1 MRLSAQGWS
10 LIRCLD
16 ISSLSPVFCKIV
28 LRNLSTSYGKVI
40 IFIDVKAFLMEKEIQ
55 ISLKD
60 LIETIGVSV
69 LIFNT
74 SLTLECFNE
83 SAKKLIPDLK
93 EKSAAEAIFNSKR
106 ISSQILEC
114 LKTGKTE
121 FRRIRYKTNE
131 GTEVA
136 VNIKLL
142 ELEGDN
148 LAIVTLNDLSP
159 LSEAKMMRS
168 DFVSNVSHEI
178 RSPLTSIIGFV
189 ETLQGPAGDDINKR
203 EKFLEIISKEASRM
217 TNLVSDLLS
226 LSLVEAKEKRK
237 VKGRVNPEEIV
248 RLAFESLKPEAKK
261 KGKEIKI
268 KLAKDIP
275 EIPGHHDNLL
285 RVLINLIE
293 NSINYSRDKSV
304 ITISMKRI
312 SEEAEF
318 LTPGVKI
325 TVSDKS
331 DGISPEEIPRLTE
344 RFYRVDRSRS
354 RDMGGTGLG
363 LAIVKHILVRHRG
376 KLSIDSVLG
385 KGSDFSIY
393 LPLT

>member
-1 MRLSAQGWS
+1 M
-10 LIRCLD
+10 
-16 ISSLSPVFCKIV
+16 K
-28 LRNLSTSYGKVI
+28 
-40 IFIDVKAFLMEKEIQ
+40 KEIQ

-69 LIFNT
+69 LIFNNT
-74 SLTLECFNE
+74 LTLEFFNE
-83 SAKKLIPDLK
+83 TAKKLIPDLK
-93 EKSAAEAIFNSKR
+93 EKLAAEAIFNNKR
-106 ISSQILEC
+106 ISLQILEC

-121 FRRIRYKTNE
+121 FRRIRYYTNE
-131 GTEVA
+131 DKEVA
-136 VNIKLL
+136 VNIKLM
-142 ELEGDN
+142 ELEGAD
-148 LAIVTLNDLSP
+148 LAIVTLSDLSP
-159 LSEAKMMRS
+159 LSEAKMIRT

-189 ETLQGPAGDDINKR
+189 ETLQGPAGDDIDKR
-203 EKFLEIISKEASRM
+203 QKFLEVISKEASRM
-217 TNLVSDLLS
+217 SSLVSDLLS
-226 LSLVEAKEKRK
+226 LSLVEAKEKRTI
-237 VKGRVNPEEIV
+237 KGRVNPEEIV
-248 RLAFESLKPEAKK
+248 RLAIESLKSVAMK
-261 KGKEIKI
+261 KGKGIKF
-268 KLAKDIP
+268 KPVKNIP

-304 ITISMKRI
+304 IIISMKRI

-331 DGISPEEIPRLTE
+331 DGISQEEIPRLTE
-344 RFYRVDRSRS
+344 RFYRVDKSRS

-385 KGSDFSIY
+385 QGSDFNIY

>member
-1 MRLSAQGWS
+1 
-10 LIRCLD
+10 
-16 ISSLSPVFCKIV
+16 
-28 LRNLSTSYGKVI
+28 
-40 IFIDVKAFLMEKEIQ
+40 MEKEIQ

-69 LIFNT
+69 LIFNN

-159 LSEAKMMRS
+159 LSEAKMIRS

-226 LSLVEAKEKRK
+226 LSLVEAKEKRNI
-237 VKGRVNPEEIV
+237 KGRVKPEEVIKSAIEAV
-248 RLAFESLKPEAKK
+248 NPLVVKKNKRIIFEDVENITART
-261 KGKEIKI
+261 
-268 KLAKDIP
+268 
-275 EIPGHHDNLL
+275 GHEDYLL
-285 RVLINLIE
+285 RVFINLLE
-293 NSINYSRDKSV
+293 NSLHY
-304 ITISMKRI
+304 
-312 SEEAEF
+312 SEENS
-318 LTPGVKI
+318 TI
-325 TVSDKS
+325 TVSIKKIFSSDSEAQTGVEISVNDKS
-331 DGISPEEIPRLTE
+331 SGIPSEDIPRLTE

-354 RDMGGTGLG
+354 RSEGGTGLG
-363 LAIVKHILVRHRG
+363 LAIVKHILLRHKG
-376 KLSIDSVLG
+376 KLSVESIKG
-385 KGSDFSIY
+385 KGSTFTVY
-393 LPLT
+393 LPS